1 MILMR
6 TSLARHRTMLLVIFT
21 AINAGYMALVVVDSQ
36 AAITAGIGY
45 IVLVITAW
53 WLLRLASRT
62 ERRRR

>member
-1 MILMR
+1 
-6 TSLARHRTMLLVIFT
+6 MLLVIFT